1 MTIEALQTLI
11 EQCGVHPAVGL
22 EAGGWGIEQ
31 NAWELARFLYAM
43 QELGVSSV
51 LEIGTGAQ
59 AGLSRFMH
67 EHMHWHVTTVDKNG
81 HYGDYPGIEFVVSE
95 ERRDFGDRTFDL
107 VIIDGDHAYESVKA
121 DHEWYGK
128 YATKAMMFHDIAGLR
143 DCEGAKRYW
152 LQLVGTNAEYTKES
166 INVKVEGLYNII
178 IAVGEQRCGIG
189 WYDVESARLL
199 RMYKAITSTDAYSG
213 LRQIEKVMAESAP
226 IEVTITDSEPITEL
240 VIPDT
245 PELREALEEA
255 KAEYESQ
262 TRRNPEIKVVSR
274 SYPEDKPAP
283 KRKRKSK

>member
-67 EHMHWHVTTVDKNG
+67 EHMHWHVTTVDKHG

-128 YATKAMMFHDIAGLR
+128 YATKAVMFHDIAGLR
-143 DCEGAKRYW
+143 DCQGALQYW
-152 LQLVGTNAEYTKES
+152 SETVSDMGQVIRRVGFHE
-166 INVKVEGLYNII
+166 I
-178 IAVGEQRCGIG
+178 IATDENTRCGIG
-189 WYDVESARLL
+189 WYDIESVRLL

-213 LRQIEKVMAESAP
+213 LQQIEKVMAESAP
-226 IEVTITDSEPITEL
+226 IEWDSEKVKEAYDKGLEASKDDEYIF
-240 VIPDT
+240 T
-245 PELREALEEA
+245 P
-255 KAEYESQ
+255 K
-262 TRRNPEIKVVSR
+262 T
-274 SYPEDKPAP
+274 EDKPAP